1 MRNIPQ
7 IELNLCNCFYK
18 LTTVSLNRCRGRG
31 DTVVTSY
38 AKKGE
43 EVEEKKEEE
52 GYYSVITVWQ
62 SRRCNIILNMV
73 RIGTEVCL
81 PNVAEKNET
90 AIASHFG
97 PVLKTDWA

>member
-7 IELNLCNCFYK
+7 IELNLCKYFYK
-18 LTTVSLNRCRGRG
+18 LTTVSLNRCRRRG
-31 DTVVTSY
+31 DTVVTPY
-38 AKKGE
+38 VKKG
-43 EVEEKKEEE
+43 EVEEKEEEE

-90 AIASHFG
+90 AITSHFG